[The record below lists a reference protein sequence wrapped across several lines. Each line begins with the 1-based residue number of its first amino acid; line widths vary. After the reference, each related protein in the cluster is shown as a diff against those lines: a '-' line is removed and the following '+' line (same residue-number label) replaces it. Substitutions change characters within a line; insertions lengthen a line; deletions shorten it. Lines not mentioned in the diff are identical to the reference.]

1 MIRSD
6 SNDVWL
12 RAERRPKPGSSL
24 AIPKSARAGA
34 VGDRRRW
41 SPRTTARDHSLTRD
55 VAAEHINPYPRGA
68 FGQRRNTYDGNG
80 EYEYPTAR
88 HNVPNYT

>member
-12 RAERRPKPGSSL
+12 RAERRPRPGSSL
-24 AIPKSARAGA
+24 AIPKSARVGA
-34 VGDRRRW
+34 VGDRRR
-41 SPRTTARDHSLTRD
+41 SGTRATARDDSLTLD
-55 VAAEHINPYPRGA
+55 VAAEHINPYPQ
-68 FGQRRNTYDGNG
+68 QRRNAYDGNG

-88 HNVPNYT
+88 HYVPNYT